1 MLFSLSLAKQNPKT
15 TMTTSPNRLD
25 CETRESTV
33 ASLCQAF
40 QCSAESFLLFVQ
52 DPVHGLHY
60 DEHWRDLPEFQKY
73 LFERAISHFGNPQ
86 LPSEVCWFHGTR
98 VPHGTTF
105 QEGIFPLGQRIDSL
119 KEAVLATL
127 DNDQHQEQVRQ
138 AFARKGGYAYHFR
151 EKITNTMHWGPYA
164 ILIRELAFHAESCS
178 QHDYLGMPEII
189 DDLCEEI
196 RIACKLDLL
205 PIFQERWR
213 PALVKFVAVAD
224 SLVET
229 YLGVALCYLRS
240 ALLEGAP
247 DSNSVM
253 CFDGENTPVSPEQI
267 IRVDFV

>member
-1 MLFSLSLAKQNPKT
+1 M
-15 TMTTSPNRLD
+15 
-25 CETRESTV
+25 
-33 ASLCQAF
+33 
-40 QCSAESFLLFVQ
+40 
-52 DPVHGLHY
+52 
-60 DEHWRDLPEFQKY
+60 
-73 LFERAISHFGNPQ
+73 
-86 LPSEVCWFHGTR
+86 
-98 VPHGTTF
+98 
-105 QEGIFPLGQRIDSL
+105 GQRLDSL
-119 KEAVLATL
+119 KETILATL

-151 EKITNTMHWGPYA
+151 EKITNPMHWGPYA

-196 RIACKLDLL
+196 RIAGELDLL

-213 PALVKFVAVAD
+213 PALVKFVAVSD

-240 ALLEGAP
+240 ALLEGVP

-253 CFDGENTPVSPEQI
+253 CFDGENTPISPERI